1 MTTNSLPPYD
11 KVFFV
16 HYQCQNFNEGEQ
28 IYNMCVFHNNKIKQ
42 FDNNEPSEAAM
53 IEAYC
58 ALVTKCCNEG
68 LIPIH
73 WKQNAKYFGTEHVC
87 SRYKALTGKEIRL
100 EYPNEIDLS
109 SLLIEILGD
118 DYVPHPRLDS
128 LASLNDIRGHSSDYG
143 TRMYPTQRIQLFTKI
158 YHKLLNN
165 KLKIGNPAPV
175 ETKKPVLESTPTMPA
190 VANSQKKPAKSFYD
204 FLLHTDKMALAAALK
219 KEFTSEKGKTNRIL
233 LESMKSMD
241 PPMLAWCNGEGK
253 MLYNAM
259 QQFFCHDIGSYNSI
273 FESKIQ
279 ANIYPADVEA
289 MKVRLRFILEQIK

>member
-28 IYNMCVFHNNKIKQ
+28 IFNMCVAHNNKTKQ
-42 FDNNEPSEAAM
+42 FDIEPCEAAM

-58 ALVTKCCNEG
+58 SLVTSHCNEG
-68 LIPIH
+68 LIPVH
-73 WKQNAKYFGTEHVC
+73 WSQNAKYYGIDHIC
-87 SRYKALTGKEIRL
+87 SRYKALTGNEISL
-100 EYPNEIDLS
+100 AYPNEIDLS
-109 SLLIEILGD
+109 SLLIDMLGD

-128 LASLNDIRGHSSDYG
+128 LATLNDIKGHSSDSEMR
-143 TRMYPTQRIQLFTKI
+143 TFPTQRTQLLAKV

-165 KLKIGNPAPV
+165 KLKTGNPAPM
-175 ETKKPVLESTPTMPA
+175 ESENSVLELIPAMPH

-204 FLLHTDKMALAAALK
+204 FLLHTDKVSLAAALK
-219 KEFTSEKGKTNRIL
+219 KEITAEKGKTIRIL

-253 MLYNAM
+253 ALYDAM
-259 QQFFCHDIGSYNSI
+259 KLFFCHDIGSYNSI
-273 FESKIQ
+273 FNYKFN
-279 ANIYPADVEA
+279 AGYDAADVEA
-289 MKVRLRFILEQIK
+289 MKVRLRFVLKQLK

>member
-1 MTTNSLPPYD
+1 
-11 KVFFV
+11 V
-16 HYQCQNFNEGEQ
+16 
-28 IYNMCVFHNNKIKQ
+28 
-42 FDNNEPSEAAM
+42 
-53 IEAYC
+53 
-58 ALVTKCCNEG
+58 
-68 LIPIH
+68 
-73 WKQNAKYFGTEHVC
+73 
-87 SRYKALTGKEIRL
+87 
-100 EYPNEIDLS
+100 
-109 SLLIEILGD
+109 
-118 DYVPHPRLDS
+118 
-128 LASLNDIRGHSSDYG
+128 
-143 TRMYPTQRIQLFTKI
+143 

-165 KLKIGNPAPV
+165 KLKTGNPAPM
-175 ETKKPVLESTPTMPA
+175 ETEKPVLEAVSGMPSK
-190 VANSQKKPAKSFYD
+190 ANSQKKPTKSFYD

-289 MKVRLRFILEQIK
+289 MKVRLRFILEQLK